1 MYSNSMT
8 CPIANF
14 LCNRMPRCPNFC
26 FNVNGMSFTAKIVMR
41 EMKEIIITPITMSV
55 TVSNKFAE
63 AMTKKNIHKKLLP
76 AITPIANF
84 VGVTW
89 KRIKKDNNK
98 KV

>member
-1 MYSNSMT
+1 
-8 CPIANF
+8 
-14 LCNRMPRCPNFC
+14 
-26 FNVNGMSFTAKIVMR
+26 
-41 EMKEIIITPITMSV
+41 MSV

-98 KV
+98 KSIIHTYR

>member
-1 MYSNSMT
+1 
-8 CPIANF
+8 
-14 LCNRMPRCPNFC
+14 
-26 FNVNGMSFTAKIVMR
+26 MR
-41 EMKEIIITPITMSV
+41 EMKEIIITPITTSV

-98 KV
+98 KSIIHIDRSGLINSSSQSNKHMSLTKMWSSCQSMQ